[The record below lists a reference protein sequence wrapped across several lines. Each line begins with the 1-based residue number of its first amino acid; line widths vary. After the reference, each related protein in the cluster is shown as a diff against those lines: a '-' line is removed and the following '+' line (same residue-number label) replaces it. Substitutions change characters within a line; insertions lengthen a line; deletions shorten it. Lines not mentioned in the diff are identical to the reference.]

1 MRAARF
7 YPLWYST
14 RWVGRGQIPTSFAS
28 YGSLAK
34 HMRYAE
40 RHARKLGRSIFHA
53 MVRFGP
59 KLERKQM
66 VLFRAVDIGAEL
78 FAMAATCAR
87 AMAEARK
94 GNRGAVELA
103 DVFCREAKLRVDT
116 LFDHMFGPADD
127 RIYRV
132 AQEVLKGNHA
142 WLENGI
148 IGLHDEGA
156 VEQFEAAA
164 EAETVGA

>member
-1 MRAARF
+1 
-7 YPLWYST
+7 
-14 RWVGRGQIPTSFAS
+14 VGRGQIPTSFAS
-28 YGSLAK
+28 YGALAK

-94 GNRGAVELA
+94 GNRGAIDLA

-116 LFDHMFGPADD
+116 LFDHMFGPTDD
-127 RIYRV
+127 RVYRV
-132 AQEVLKGNHA
+132 AQDVLKGQHA

-148 IGLHDEGA
+148 IGLHEEGA

-164 EAETVGA
+164 EAEPVGA